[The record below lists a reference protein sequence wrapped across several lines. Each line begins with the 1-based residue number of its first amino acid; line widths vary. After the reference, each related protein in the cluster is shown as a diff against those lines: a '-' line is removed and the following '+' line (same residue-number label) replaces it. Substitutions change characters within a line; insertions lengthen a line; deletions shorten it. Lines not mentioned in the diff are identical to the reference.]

1 MNELHHYLIRA
12 ESREALIGMLEA
24 AQAGKERPFVV
35 LDEDGERNVDPSR
48 IRYPYEEMTAALLN
62 PETGEEITPSIPTGF
77 WVAEV
82 WLEEADAE
90 LAALAGV

>member
-1 MNELHHYLIRA
+1 MSELHHYIIRA

-48 IRYPYEEMTAALLN
+48 IRYPYEEMTADAE
-62 PETGEEITPSIPTGF
+62 PAPAGF
-77 WVAEV
+77 WLCEA